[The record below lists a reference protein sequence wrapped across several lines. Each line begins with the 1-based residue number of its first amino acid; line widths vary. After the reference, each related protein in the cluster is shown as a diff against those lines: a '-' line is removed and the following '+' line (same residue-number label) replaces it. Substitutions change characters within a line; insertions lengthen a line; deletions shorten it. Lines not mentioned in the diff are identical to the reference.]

1 MKRILMFAA
10 ATAFA
15 VAFPQIASA
24 QFSGIGGGQGI
35 TVQQP
40 VVSVFNVN
48 TVVSVPDG
56 GTISLGG
63 VNESSYGRNSRGIP
77 LTGAPY
83 LSRAFNNRAIGR
95 ENASSNVSVSAKIL
109 IMEELDAQ
117 VTAEGLRRAAVR
129 EATNA
134 NPNGSADTQRKAD
147 FISRNIGKSKKR

>member
-1 MKRILMFAA
+1 MKRILMFGLAI
-10 ATAFA
+10 
-15 VAFPQIASA
+15 VVVCPSIASA

-63 VNESSYGRNSRGIP
+63 VNESSYGRVSRGVP

-95 ENASSNVSVSAKIL
+95 EIASSNVSVTAKIL

-117 VTAEGLRRAAVR
+117 VTAEGQRRAALR
-129 EATNA
+129 EATNP
-134 NPNGSADTQRKAD
+134 NPNGTVDTQRKAD
-147 FISRNIGKSKKR
+147 FISRNIGKSKKK